1 VLEEKKSRRGIGGG
15 KVVKGSMIVLVILI
29 RVLNPS
35 WKTLWK
41 ELVMNCQAN
50 SETFLSKERRKERKE
65 RKKRV
70 LKNKK
75 QIRKGA
81 NKSIPNLLEETLR
94 VVIRGATSMQIIN
107 INMSGVV
114 LVVDVIE
121 VHILLEI
128 LEVILPIEVHGN
140 VIVVNDMKIDLSEEE
155 K

>member
-1 VLEEKKSRRGIGGG
+1 
-15 KVVKGSMIVLVILI
+15 VVNGSMIVLVILI

-50 SETFLSKERRKERKE
+50 SETFLWKERRKERKE
-65 RKKRV
+65 RKKRM